1 MFRFIPKQN
10 KGMTLVEVLMALLI
24 FSLVVIVLF
33 DFMGEGLKNIKVAD
47 GQADNLQDSRL
58 VLQNFEKDIR
68 ESLEVISYVDSSDHT
83 NVQIRKKVGLVD
95 DSKDQFVVW
104 TYYKTS
110 ITLDNKQYNLALCR
124 DTFSEAQPAETLAT
138 TVKIKGI
145 NMARTGNRVGLAS
158 EAQDQ
163 FGNKVRTYI
172 YAYNIYYDPGYQDKE
187 FLSVNDKEAM
197 AARAR
202 FTNVDGISGFNDL
215 EDIVA
220 FEINFL
226 TNDDRNNLH
235 IFHSIIYM
243 RSLFYQQIYDM

>member
-1 MFRFIPKQN
+1 MLKFIPKHN

-33 DFMGEGLKNIKVAD
+33 DFMGEGVRNIKVAD

-58 VLQNFEKDIR
+58 ILQNFEKDVR
-68 ESLEVISYVDSSDHT
+68 ESLEVISYIDTNQHT
-83 NVQIRKKVGLVD
+83 VIQIRKKTGLVD
-95 DSKDQFVVW
+95 DARDLFVVW
-104 TYYKTS
+104 TYYKTE
-110 ITLDNKQYNLALCR
+110 ITLDSKKYALALCR
-124 DTFSEAQPAETLAT
+124 DTFEEVQPADTLAT

-145 NMARTGNRVGLAS
+145 NMARSGNRVGLAK

-163 FGNKVRTYI
+163 FGNKIKTYL
-172 YAYNIYYDPGYQDKE
+172 YAYNIYYDPGFQDKE
-187 FLSVNDKEAM
+187 FLSVKDKENM

-202 FTNVDGISGFNDL
+202 FTNVDGISGFNNL
-215 EDIVA
+215 EEIVA

-235 IFHSIIYM
+235 IFHSIIYV